1 MGKNNRFGRANKV
14 DEHYKM
20 YKAGKHW
27 VFASL
32 AMLSLG
38 IGAVA
43 QTTDAKAAEV
53 TAATTNVTAT
63 SSGAISNS
71 VAATSGATSEVVAN
85 SSSVTESKPV
95 ASSAATSV
103 AAKDSRAAEATAQ
116 SATAASVAPASTNAI
131 KTAVSSAATSM
142 TPASSSAA
150 SSTAPVSSVA
160 PSSVAAVT
168 ANPATNNSTAVSSAA
183 TAATVASSAGTSST
197 ATNLVNPTSKEID
210 AAKASAKAINEKTNQ
225 PVTVTAVAAAAVAD
239 PDSQMYKDGYMQAG
253 WDLQNNKGVASIGNV
268 ANLIGQVAVSY
279 TLYSQLYG
287 LGKVYE
293 AGRIA
298 NGVDTDKDI
307 HYEVPSDAGA
317 TNVFHQHVD
326 NVNISDY
333 AATDTPYG
341 IDITNPSAWWID
353 SGSKNTK
360 TNGGD
365 LNYQAGYQT
374 FIKQWAKATDAF
386 YTALA
391 TNLKKDANTYANS
404 IAYDSD
410 AKSGS
415 NMPLDVYGTKN
426 DAFDK
431 ANKAVYAMYQQA
443 ATDAM
448 VTVNDPTSP
457 NYVADNGDTR
467 NDPRAAIQQSLND
480 VVHVWNA
487 YIPLFQ
493 PMIQSYLEKAIM
505 GNPVSL
511 GGQND
516 FDVQFLNDGTTFAD
530 ITYTIMNGFKYGP
543 NGGLYGAIGDI
554 KFPQEIF
561 SQYVTNIYTA
571 IRSVIERADYI
582 ASIDGEN
589 DYLYDLLGQGDITGT
604 GSALAT
610 SDKTTT
616 SGKLSFDNDA
626 KKEDTTK
633 LSHDGFYQTTQQ
645 YLNNST
651 ESIKKAAFD
660 AAINGQAEDASA
672 YLLTKANT
680 GNAAVIID
688 KNGNEYADY
697 SGSLTDTNSL
707 IKSVYDAEYQA
718 VLKAIADYTND
729 PNTKKSYEIVYTQ
742 YPDGSYSS
750 KWVQTAANDGTFM
763 WTSPVSMND
772 TKNWYTPNIGQ
783 TTDYND
789 SQADARANQYSSY
802 TLDVVDYDNM
812 FNYLAANDTATANVS
827 YVNNATGKVV
837 NDVQPILGVVGDAK
851 TYVVT
856 APEGFKIDDPN
867 YTDGQTVTINLT
879 DDATDDIAIH
889 VTAIIYTPDNPGDV
903 TGTGVTYLQGTAN
916 EKITYVN
923 GEGVTGKV
931 PADETQ
937 PTVNIYRTAHLDD
950 DGNVVYTNWTTDA
963 SGTSADD
970 ATVFT
975 AYTPTTTKPGYHG
988 AVTGTT
994 INDKATAEANP
1005 DITGASFGNER
1016 STVPADNNP
1025 SGGDD
1030 DNEYLGKETEE
1041 IFNVVRTVELSADSI
1056 VQNKETV
1063 KVTQTIHYT
1072 GAGDATPPDKAQTV
1086 EYKLVTNETTGEVS
1100 WTPQGNYGAIT
1111 SPKVLGYT
1119 PDQATVATVNPAAVI
1134 LAKGETPENTTIT
1147 VNYTEDETV
1156 TVDPTDPK
1164 DPTDPID
1171 PTDPEG
1177 PKYPAGVDE
1186 SDLNKTVSR
1195 TITYNVVT
1203 DPTLP
1208 KVTTPKTVTQ
1218 TGAYTRTAIVDA
1230 KTGEFLRYGDW
1241 TLSANAD
1248 ADETNDGFTAVTSPH
1263 VLGYTADQDA
1273 AAVKLGND
1281 EVDGFK
1287 ADTANIKVTY
1297 TSNGGTTVEPTDPKD
1312 PTDPIDPTDPEGPK
1326 YPTGVDESDLNKT
1339 VSRTITYN
1347 VVKDPTLPDVTTPK
1361 TVTQTGKYTRTAI
1374 VDSKTGE
1381 LLGYGD
1387 WTLSANSDQDK
1398 TNDGFT
1404 AVTSP
1409 HVLGYTADKNAAT
1422 VELDNDE
1429 VDGFA
1434 ADTANIKVTYTTNGG
1449 ITVEPTDPKDPTD
1462 PVDPT
1467 DPEGPKYPTGVAE
1480 NDLNKTVS
1488 RTVTYNV
1495 VTDPTL
1501 PAVTTPKTVTQTGKY
1516 TRTAIV
1522 DAKTGELLGYGD
1534 WTLSANSDQ
1543 DETNDGF
1550 TAVVSPHVPGYTA
1563 DQNATA
1569 VELGNDE
1576 VDGFKADSANVK
1588 VTYTSNGGTTV
1599 EPTDPKDPTD
1609 PVDPTDPEGPKYPA
1623 GVAENDLNKT
1633 VSRTITYNVVTDP
1646 ALPTVTTPKTVTQTG
1661 KYTRTA
1667 IVDSK
1672 TGELL
1677 GYGDWTLSANSDQD
1691 ETNDGFTAV
1700 VSPHVP
1706 GYTADKNA
1714 AAVKLGNDE
1723 VDGFKADSAN
1733 IKVTYTSNSGTTVEP
1748 TDPKNPTDPVD
1759 PTDPE
1764 GPKYPAG
1771 VDENDLNKTVSRT
1784 ITYNVVTDPALPAVT
1799 TPKTVTQTGKYT
1811 RTAIVDSKT
1820 GELLGYGDWTL
1831 SANSDKDNTNDG
1843 FTTVKSP
1850 AVPGYTADK
1859 DAAAVTL
1866 GNNEVDDFKVDSANV
1881 TVNYTS
1887 DGGVVVEPTDP
1898 KDPTDPVDPT
1908 DPEGPKYPAGVAESD
1923 LNKTVSR
1930 TITYKVVTDPALPAV
1945 TTPKTVT
1952 QAGKY
1957 TRTAI
1962 VDAKTGELLGY
1973 TKWVLTV
1980 NSDDDKTN
1988 DGLLAIT
1995 NPAVPGYT
2003 ADKTVAAVDLAD
2015 ADITDFKAAAK
2026 DITVTYTSNGG
2037 VTVEPTDP
2045 KDPTDPV
2052 DPTDPEGPK
2061 YPAGVAESDLNKTV
2075 SRTITYNVVTDPA
2088 LPVVTTP
2095 KTVTQ
2100 TGKYTRTAIV
2110 DAKTG
2115 ELLGYG
2121 DWTLSANSDKNDA
2134 NDGFTAVVSPHVPG
2148 YTADQNAAAVKLD
2161 NDEVDGFKID
2171 SANLKVTYTSDGGT
2185 TVEPTDPKDP
2195 TDPVDPTDPEGPKYP
2210 AGVDENDL
2218 NKTVSRTITYKV
2230 ATDPALP
2237 AVTTPKVVTQTGKY
2251 TRTAIVDTKTGEL
2264 LGYSDWKLTT
2274 NNDKDDTN
2282 DGLIAIKNPAVPGYT
2297 ADKTVADAKLAGDTI
2312 TNFKDGSADLTI
2324 NYNSNGG
2331 TTVEPTD
2338 PKNPTDPI
2346 DPTDPEGP
2354 KYPAGV
2360 DESDLNKTV
2369 SRTITYKVAT
2379 DPALPAVT
2387 TPKTVTQTGKYTRTA
2402 IVDGKTGE
2410 LLGYSDWKLTTNN
2423 DKDDTND
2430 GLIAVKN
2437 PAVPGYTADKTVA
2450 AVDLADAD
2458 ITDFKATSKDITV
2471 NYTSNGGVTVEPTDP
2486 KDPTD
2491 PIDPTDP
2498 EGPKYPA
2505 GVDEN
2510 DLNKTV
2516 SRTITYKVITD
2527 PALPAVTT
2535 PKTVSQTGKYTR
2547 TAIVDA
2553 KTGELLGYSDW
2564 KLTANSDQDDT
2575 NDGFTAVKN
2584 PTVSGYM
2591 ADKTVGATELTDA
2604 DITGFKAASADITV
2618 TYTSDGGVIVKPT
2631 DPKDPT
2637 DPIDP
2642 NNPDGPKYPA
2652 GVSESDLNKTVSRT
2666 ITYQGAGDAT
2676 PKTVTQT
2683 ASYTRTAIVDGKT
2696 GELFG
2701 YSDWTVA
2708 TSNDGN
2714 NTNDGF
2720 TAVTSPKVL
2729 GYTADK
2735 SAPAV
2740 TLTNDEVTNFK
2751 ANADNVT
2758 VTYTNDDSIEVTDP
2772 TDPTQPVDPS
2782 NPDGPKMPEITAADL
2797 NQTVSRT
2804 ITYKI
2809 NASKNPN
2816 VPATPQTVMQTTNY
2830 KRSAIVDSKTGEL
2843 LGFTDWVID
2852 GTNNLVSVASPKLE
2866 NYISSQANVAT
2877 VTLASAEIDAIRSGN
2892 DQHLNQTVSYTFNG
2906 TLSTTKDPDG
2916 GTTTVTKN
2924 PDGEV
2929 TDINKT
2935 WPDGDN
2941 THVHVD
2947 VDTGDETIV
2956 ETPNGKD
2963 SLPAITLHPGE
2974 TATIGKTT
2982 VTNDKPNGVVSMT
2995 HDSGNGDGPFT
3006 EKVHSD
3012 GSLTYAYAN
3021 KGKSTTT
3028 TPGEGQQSNEQATT
3042 VQTAFKSTAKPVVGL
3057 AGDATSL
3064 KKSATTDKHK
3074 LPQTGESANGYLAM
3088 IGTFLLGLAGLAG
3101 AGKKRR
3107 HEDKD

>member
-14 DEHYKM
+14 NEHYKM

-53 TAATTNVTAT
+53 TESTTNVTAT
-63 SSGAISNS
+63 SSGAVSNS
-71 VAATSGATSEVVAN
+71 VAATSGATSEVAAD

-103 AAKDSRAAEATAQ
+103 VAKDSRAAEATAQ
-116 SATAASVAPASTNAI
+116 SATVASVAPASANATQ
-131 KTAVSSAATSM
+131 TAVSSAATST

-150 SSTAPVSSVA
+150 SSTAPVSSVG

-168 ANPATNNSTAVSSAA
+168 ANPATNNSTAVSSA
-183 TAATVASSAGTSST
+183 TAASTVASTSSAAT

-210 AAKASAKAINEKTNQ
+210 AAKASAKAISEKTNQ

-253 WDLQNNKGVASIGNV
+253 WDLQNNKGLASTGNV
-268 ANLIGQVAVSY
+268 ANGIGQIVVSY

-298 NGVDTDKDI
+298 NGVDTEKDI
-307 HYEVPSDAGA
+307 HYEVPSNAGA
-317 TNVFHQHVD
+317 TSITHQKVD

-353 SGSKNTK
+353 SGSTNTK
-360 TNGGD
+360 NNGGD

-391 TNLKKDANTYANS
+391 TNLKKDADTYANS

-415 NMPLDVYGTKN
+415 NMPLDVSGTKSN
-426 DAFDK
+426 AFNNS
-431 ANKAVYAMYQQA
+431 NKAVYAMYQQA

-448 VTVNDPTSP
+448 ATVNDPTSP
-457 NYVADNGDTR
+457 NYVADNNDNR
-467 NDPRAAIQQSLND
+467 NDPRDAIQQSLND

-543 NGGLYGAIGDI
+543 NGGLYGAIGSI

-697 SGSLTDTNSL
+697 SDSLTDTNSL

-837 NDVQPILGVVGDAK
+837 NDIQPILGVVGDAK

-879 DDATDDIAIH
+879 DDDTDDIAIH

-923 GEGVTGKV
+923 AEGVTGKV

-994 INDKATAEANP
+994 INDKAAAEANP

-1041 IFNVVRTVELSADSI
+1041 IFNVVRTVELSADNI

-1208 KVTTPKTVTQ
+1208 KVTTPVMVTQ

-1241 TLSANAD
+1241 TLSTNTD

-1263 VLGYTADQDA
+1263 VLGYTADKNA
-1273 AAVKLGND
+1273 AAVELDND
-1281 EVDGFK
+1281 EVDGFA

-1326 YPTGVDESDLNKT
+1326 YPAGVDENDLNKT

-1347 VVKDPTLPDVTTPK
+1347 VV
-1361 TVTQTGKYTRTAI
+1361 
-1374 VDSKTGE
+1374 
-1381 LLGYGD
+1381 
-1387 WTLSANSDQDK
+1387 
-1398 TNDGFT
+1398 
-1404 AVTSP
+1404 
-1409 HVLGYTADKNAAT
+1409 
-1422 VELDNDE
+1422 
-1429 VDGFA
+1429 
-1434 ADTANIKVTYTTNGG
+1434 
-1449 ITVEPTDPKDPTD
+1449 TDPALPT
-1462 PVDPT
+1462 
-1467 DPEGPKYPTGVAE
+1467 
-1480 NDLNKTVS
+1480 
-1488 RTVTYNV
+1488 
-1495 VTDPTL
+1495 
-1501 PAVTTPKTVTQTGKY
+1501 VTTPKTVTQTGKY

-1543 DETNDGF
+1543 DKTNDGF
-1550 TAVVSPHVPGYTA
+1550 TAVTSPHVPGYTA
-1563 DQNATA
+1563 DQNAAA
-1569 VELGNDE
+1569 VELGNTK
-1576 VDGFKADSANVK
+1576 VNGFKADSANVK

-1609 PVDPTDPEGPKYPA
+1609 PIDPTDPEGPKYPA
-1623 GVAENDLNKT
+1623 GVDENDLNKT
-1633 VSRTITYNVVTDP
+1633 VSRTVTYNVVTDP
-1646 ALPTVTTPKTVTQTG
+1646 ALPTVTTPKTVTQTGKYTRTAIVDSKTGELLGYGDWTLSTNDDKNNTNDGFTTVKSPAVPGYTADKDAAAVTLGNNEVDGFKVDSANVTVNYTSDGGVVVEPTDPKDPTDPIDPTDPEGPKYPEGVDENDLNKTVSRTVTYNVVTDPALPKVTTPKTVTQTG

-1714 AAVKLGNDE
+1714 AAVELGNTK
-1723 VDGFKADSAN
+1723 VNGFKADSAN
-1733 IKVTYTSNSGTTVEP
+1733 VKVTYTSNGGTTVEP
-1748 TDPKNPTDPVD
+1748 TDPKDPTDPID

-1784 ITYNVVTDPALPAVT
+1784 VTYNVVTDPALPTVT

-1831 SANSDKDNTNDG
+1831 STNDDKNNTNDG

-1866 GNNEVDDFKVDSANV
+1866 GNNEVDGFKVDSANV

-1898 KDPTDPVDPT
+1898 KDPTDPIDPT
-1908 DPEGPKYPAGVAESD
+1908 DPEGPKYPAGVDESD

-1945 TTPKTVT
+1945 TTPKT
-1952 QAGKY
+1952 
-1957 TRTAI
+1957 
-1962 VDAKTGELLGY
+1962 
-1973 TKWVLTV
+1973 
-1980 NSDDDKTN
+1980 
-1988 DGLLAIT
+1988 
-1995 NPAVPGYT
+1995 
-2003 ADKTVAAVDLAD
+2003 
-2015 ADITDFKAAAK
+2015 
-2026 DITVTYTSNGG
+2026 
-2037 VTVEPTDP
+2037 
-2045 KDPTDPV
+2045 
-2052 DPTDPEGPK
+2052 
-2061 YPAGVAESDLNKTV
+2061 
-2075 SRTITYNVVTDPA
+2075 
-2088 LPVVTTP
+2088 
-2095 KTVTQ
+2095 
-2100 TGKYTRTAIV
+2100 
-2110 DAKTG
+2110 
-2115 ELLGYG
+2115 
-2121 DWTLSANSDKNDA
+2121 
-2134 NDGFTAVVSPHVPG
+2134 
-2148 YTADQNAAAVKLD
+2148 
-2161 NDEVDGFKID
+2161 
-2171 SANLKVTYTSDGGT
+2171 
-2185 TVEPTDPKDP
+2185 
-2195 TDPVDPTDPEGPKYP
+2195 
-2210 AGVDENDL
+2210 
-2218 NKTVSRTITYKV
+2218 
-2230 ATDPALP
+2230 
-2237 AVTTPKVVTQTGKY
+2237 VTQTGKY

-2297 ADKTVADAKLAGDTI
+2297 ADKTVADAKLVDDAI
-2312 TNFKDGSADLTI
+2312 TNFKDGSADLTV
-2324 NYNSNGG
+2324 NYTSNGG

-2338 PKNPTDPI
+2338 PKDPTDPI

-2360 DESDLNKTV
+2360 DENDLNKTV

-2379 DPALPAVT
+2379 DPTLPAVT

-2402 IVDGKTGE
+2402 IVDSKTGE

-2450 AVDLADAD
+2450 AIDLADAD

-2491 PIDPTDP
+2491 PVDPTDP

-2516 SRTITYKVITD
+2516 SRTITYKVVTD

-2535 PKTVSQTGKYTR
+2535 PKTVTQTGKYTR

-2642 NNPDGPKYPA
+2642 NNPDGPKYPE

-2701 YSDWTVA
+2701 YSDWALA

-2714 NTNDGF
+2714 STNDGF
-2720 TAVTSPKVL
+2720 TAVISPKVL

-2735 SAPAV
+2735 NAPAV

-2758 VTYTNDDSIEVTDP
+2758 VTYTNDDSIEVTEP

-2816 VPATPQTVMQTTNY
+2816 VPATPQTVTQTTNF

-2852 GTNNLVSVASPKLE
+2852 GTNNLASVASPKLE

-2877 VTLASAEIDAIRSGN
+2877 VTLASADIDAIRSGKGQN
-2892 DQHLNQTVSYTFNG
+2892 LNQTVSYTFNG

-3006 EKVHSD
+3006 ESVHSD

-3021 KGKSTTT
+3021 KGKGTATT

-3042 VQTAFKSTAKPVVGL
+3042 VQTAFKTTAKPVVKL

-3064 KKSATTDKHK
+3064 KKSTTTDKHK
-3074 LPQTGESANGYLAM
+3074 LPQTGENANGYLAM